1 MVNNR
6 PLKSV
11 KKRLIRDLEKTTR
24 PLREL
29 GEKYGVTKQ
38 AVSDFVH
45 KMGIKRPERPKK
57 DHSERCPICKGL
69 IRIAQKPHH
78 EFISCVTISNRLGIG
93 RKKLYYH
100 IRLLRKK
107 GLISPKFAKIRS
119 ERVERAYQ
127 ILFKKKVPIRAIS
140 REVGLKNFYSAMKHH
155 RALGW
160 DIPVS
165 LLRNK
170 NDLAYPE
177 NPIRND
183 KKGKKNRPLRS
194 EEVLLEMF

>member
-1 MVNNR
+1 M
-6 PLKSV
+6 
-11 KKRLIRDLEKTTR
+11 EKTTR

-38 AVSDFVH
+38 AISDFVQ
-45 KMGIKRPERPKK
+45 KMGIKRPERPKR
-57 DHSERCPICKGL
+57 DHTKRCPICKRL
-69 IRIAQKPHH
+69 IRIAQKPNN
-78 EFISCVTISNRLGIG
+78 EFISCVTISSRLGIG

-127 ILFKKKVPIRAIS
+127 ILFKKKAPIRAIS
-140 REVGLKNFYSAMKHH
+140 RQVGLKNFYSAMKHH

-165 LLRNK
+165 LLKNK
-170 NDLAYPE
+170 NDSAYPE
-177 NPIRND
+177 KNRIRND
-183 KKGKKNRPLRS
+183 KKRKEGRPQRF
-194 EEVLLEMF
+194 EDFLLEMF